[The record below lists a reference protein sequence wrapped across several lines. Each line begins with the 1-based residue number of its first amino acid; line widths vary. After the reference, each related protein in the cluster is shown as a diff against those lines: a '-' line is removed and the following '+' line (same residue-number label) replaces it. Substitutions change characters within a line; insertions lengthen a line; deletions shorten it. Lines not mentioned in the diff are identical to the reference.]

1 MFQSYTMGIKI
12 KHDEKKL
19 PTLVNILFLEDF
31 SSIQIFSFLSSISET
46 LSNIWQIYIEILNK
60 ENGLDAD

>member
-1 MFQSYTMGIKI
+1 MGIKI

-46 LSNIWQIYIEILNK
+46 LPNIWQFYIEILKK
-60 ENGLDAD
+60 ENSLEAD

>member
-1 MFQSYTMGIKI
+1 MGIKI

-60 ENGLDAD
+60 ENGLEAD

>member
-1 MFQSYTMGIKI
+1 MGIKI

-60 ENGLDAD
+60 ENGLKAD

>member
-1 MFQSYTMGIKI
+1 MGIKI

-46 LSNIWQIYIEILNK
+46 LPNIWQFYIEILKKGNSL
-60 ENGLDAD
+60 EAD

>member
-1 MFQSYTMGIKI
+1 MGIKI

-46 LSNIWQIYIEILNK
+46 LSNIRQIYIEILNK
-60 ENGLDAD
+60 ENCLEAD